1 MAITNETSTGFG
13 AGSGTV
19 YSDAR
24 AGSEPSGAQ
33 RLKAEVK
40 DKAGQMVGRARDRA
54 TTGIEDTLV
63 RAAGEIHTVA
73 SALRQC
79 GTDLNAGRDGVLA
92 PYVEQVADQVDRLS
106 GFLEKRSVDD
116 LSREVQSFARR
127 NPAVFLGA
135 CFGLGVLAA
144 RFLKSSRP
152 QLPVAYDSTR
162 YADSYAANL
171 DRTGYGEPTYTEVEP
186 DRAAAYTPR
195 SGGADS
201 YSGPLRGTTGGIGND
216 FSATGNR

>member
-1 MAITNETSTGFG
+1 MAITNETSTGIG

-19 YSDAR
+19 YSDPAAGGAR
-24 AGSEPSGAQ
+24 SGAQ
-33 RLKAEVK
+33 GFKAEVK
-40 DKAGQMVGRARDRA
+40 DKAGELAGRARDRA
-54 TTGIEDTLV
+54 ASGIEDTLV
-63 RAAGEIHTVA
+63 RAAGEMHTVA

-79 GTDLNAGRDGVLA
+79 GTDLNTGRDGVLT

-116 LSREVQSFARR
+116 LTRDVQSFARR

-152 QLPVAYDSTR
+152 QLPVPYDAGPDGDNYS
-162 YADSYAANL
+162 ANL
-171 DRTGYGEPTYTEVEP
+171 DRTEPREAAYTEPVTEPTYVP
-186 DRAAAYTPR
+186 SR
-195 SGGADS
+195 GGAA

-216 FSATGNR
+216 YGAGNH